1 MTQIGQTISL
11 GIGRDDGIGDNQ
23 SSVID
28 NSEPNCHTGIPI
40 GRDGR
45 QQRCRQKQV
54 RDHLVTLLR
63 LIDNVFVEFIN
74 NGIRNLNEKTV
85 YPVWI

>member
-28 NSEPNCHTGIPI
+28 NSEPNCHIGIPF

-54 RDHLVTLLR
+54 GDHLVPLPS
-63 LIDNVFVEFIN
+63 LIDNVSVEFIN
-74 NGIRNLNEKTV
+74 NGIRDLNEETV